1 MKVKV
6 FLQTAGDGTRAQRKR
21 HTLRCFYEGLR
32 LAQVDVE
39 MVDEQVYRPCDLAVV
54 FGARRRPE
62 KPSDAG
68 EVRNRIMDAHGG
80 HLIIL
85 ETPLLGR
92 SVYQRSILMTN
103 LHRILRRGSR
113 TFSDDYS
120 YFRVGIDGFLADDGD
135 FANRSSPSD
144 RWHLL
149 SRQLGLNLR
158 PYRRSGQHVLLVG
171 QNPGDAS
178 LRGLDMFD
186 WLEQTMLDLRQT
198 TNRPIIVRPHPVTD
212 ARMMLIFQRRF
223 RVLPVGC
230 KLDFPP
236 RRPMS
241 TSLDKCWVLVAYSS
255 SSTIDALIGGVP
267 AIALSSA
274 NMAWPVTD
282 HSLSAVESPTLFARE
297 QWLYD
302 LAYAQ
307 WSPDEMQTGMVWRHL
322 RPALESRMS
331 DALED
336 PILSHVSMAEVTA
349 ASRCAATPLAQPDQS
364 TTMLVRNCP

>member
-21 HTLRCFYEGLR
+21 HALRCFYEGLR

-39 MVDEQVYRPCDLAVV
+39 MVEEQAYRPCDLAIV

-68 EVRNRIMDAHGG
+68 EVRHRIMEAHGG

-92 SVYQRSILMTN
+92 SVYQRSILMTK
-103 LHRILRRGSR
+103 LRRILRLGSR
-113 TFSDDYS
+113 ILSDDYD

-135 FANRSSPSD
+135 FANRGSPSD

-149 SRQLGLNLR
+149 SRRLRLNLR
-158 PYRRSGQHVLLVG
+158 PYRRSGEHVLLVG

-212 ARMMLIFQRRF
+212 ASMMPMFQRRF
-223 RVLPVGC
+223 RVLPAGC

-236 RRPMS
+236 RRPIG
-241 TSLDKCWVLVAYSS
+241 TSLHKCWVLVAYSS

-331 DALED
+331 DALE
-336 PILSHVSMAEVTA
+336 E
-349 ASRCAATPLAQPDQS
+349 
-364 TTMLVRNCP
+364 